1 MVFVTV
7 QLFKPE
13 AFDLAPGSRLLA
25 VVPEADN
32 ESEEGESF
40 RKMMSV
46 RGSTLKEL
54 LLVNEF
60 LAQTFEQTLLNF
72 EDCVE
77 IRDAT

>member
-1 MVFVTV
+1 M
-7 QLFKPE
+7 
-13 AFDLAPGSRLLA
+13 
-25 VVPEADN
+25 PEADN

-60 LAQTFEQTLLNF
+60 LAQTFERTLLNF